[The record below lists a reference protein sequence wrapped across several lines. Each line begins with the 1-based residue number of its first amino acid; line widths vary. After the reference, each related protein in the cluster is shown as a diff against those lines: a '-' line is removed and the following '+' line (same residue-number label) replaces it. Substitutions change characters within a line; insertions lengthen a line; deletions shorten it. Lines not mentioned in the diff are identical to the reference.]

1 MMFNGGVKAVS
12 DTVRIEVDV
21 VLTSN
26 VLVVLSQRGDRDQYG
41 SFEYEGG
48 DPE

>member
-1 MMFNGGVKAVS
+1 MIFNGGVKAVS

-21 VLTSN
+21 LLTPN
-26 VLVVLSQRGDRDQYG
+26 VIVVLSQRGDRDQYG
-41 SFEYEGG
+41 SSEYEGG